1 MLHPRT
7 FAFSLA
13 AALVVQIAQP
23 AVSATIAFTDATSTA
38 GVGHRSES
46 YGASWGDVN
55 GDGYP
60 DIFASNHRTMPS
72 LYVNQKNGTFVDK
85 GASVLWWK
93 NRPTAD
99 THGGSWADFDN
110 DGDQDLTVSTG
121 TGNFSQFFVNQG
133 GQLTYQTN
141 EHGLDIA
148 NLGGRLPVW
157 LDYDGDK
164 LLDFVMTQYGG
175 IAKLYHQKADH
186 TFVETTGT
194 VKLLCKRFHY
204 GQLYDVNN
212 DDRLDFLCPAET
224 LFPQKIYNTLP
235 VPWQKLFDSDNPNST
250 FKVVKSVVDSTI
262 ADFDNNGRMDM
273 FVLSGVQLHPSGVA
287 QATPTSTHFESQLA
301 GGTKGFRFVS
311 TGKVTFKFDWNRADE
326 GTAVDLAKVK
336 IGKDGWHPTAIPFTL
351 DPTKPNVVGMPPTPT
366 SQSNLPAMH
375 IGFDPAKNQWTLFI
389 QTRLDDTSPPVFSEA
404 YLQID
409 STTAITN
416 LAGTGLWSGDKE
428 ARPTLLMNF
437 SGGISNETDAAG
449 LGAPIQC
456 VSATA
461 GDFDNDMDVD
471 LYLACRTGAS
481 NIANILYANQGDGT
495 FVAVPNAG
503 GAAGPVG
510 VAVQGGAGPG
520 TADTVV
526 AADYDLD
533 GFLDLFVT
541 NGLNLRPLGF
551 GGSNKLFHNSGNAN
565 HWVEIDLVGKAS
577 NSDREAVGARVYATA
592 NQVTQLRVQNGGY
605 HRWAQDS
612 RRVHFGLAGATAVT
626 TLKVEWPSGGVQTFS
641 NVAANKLYRITEG
654 AGIAALAR

>member
-1 MLHPRT
+1 MLHPRAS
-7 FAFSLA
+7 AFVLA
-13 AALVVQIAQP
+13 AALVVQIAQS
-23 AVSATIAFTDATSTA
+23 AVSATIAFTDATTFA
-38 GVGHRSES
+38 GVGHKSES

-72 LYVNQKNGTFVDK
+72 LFVNQKNGTFIDK
-85 GASVLWWK
+85 ASTVLWWK

-133 GQLTYQTN
+133 GQLTNQTT

-164 LLDFVMTQYGG
+164 LPDFVMTQYGG
-175 IAKLYHQKADH
+175 IAKLFHQKADH
-186 TFVETTGT
+186 TFVDTTGT

-204 GQLYDVNN
+204 GQLYDVN
-212 DDRLDFLCPAET
+212 DDGRLDFLCPAEIV
-224 LFPQKIYNTLP
+224 FPQKVYNTLP
-235 VPWQKLFDSDNPNST
+235 VPWQKLFDSDNPNGR
-250 FKVVKSVVDSTI
+250 FPLVKATVDSVV

-273 FVLSGVQLHPSGVA
+273 FVLSGTQLHPSGVA
-287 QATPTSTHFESQLA
+287 QGTTTHFESQLA

-311 TGKVTFKFDWNRADE
+311 TGKITFNFDWNRADE
-326 GTAVDLAKVK
+326 GTAVDLAKIK
-336 IGKDGWHPTAIPFTL
+336 IGPNGWHPTAIPFTL
-351 DPTKPNVVGMPPTPT
+351 DPASANVRGMPPAPT
-366 SQSNLPAMH
+366 SQSQLPAMH

-389 QTRLDDTSPPVFSEA
+389 QTRLDATSPAVFSEA

-409 STTAITN
+409 STNAITN
-416 LAGTGLWSGDKE
+416 LAGTGLWGGDKPV
-428 ARPTLLMNF
+428 RPTLLMNF
-437 SGGISNETDAAG
+437 SGGISNETVAAG
-449 LGAPIQC
+449 LGAAVQC

-461 GDFDNDMDVD
+461 GDFDNDMYVD

-510 VAVQGGAGPG
+510 VAVQSGAGTAG
-520 TADTVV
+520 TRWSRQITTAM
-526 AADYDLD
+526 
-533 GFLDLFVT
+533 
-541 NGLNLRPLGF
+541 
-551 GGSNKLFHNSGNAN
+551 
-565 HWVEIDLVGKAS
+565 AS
-577 NSDREAVGARVYATA
+577 SIY
-592 NQVTQLRVQNGGY
+592 
-605 HRWAQDS
+605 S
-612 RRVHFGLAGATAVT
+612 
-626 TLKVEWPSGGVQTFS
+626 
-641 NVAANKLYRITEG
+641 
-654 AGIAALAR
+654 